1 MKNLKI
7 GERAPA
13 ISSVDQN
20 GDAITLEQFKG
31 SKVVLYFYPKDMTPG
46 CTMQSCNLRDN
57 YQTLLDNGY
66 VVLGC
71 SADSPER
78 HQKFIAKHNLP
89 FSLIS
94 DESKEV
100 LNEKDYQA
108 IREKTIL
115 GSVII
120 KRLQLNQKSE
130 DIVRAHFEKTVEP
143 TQISEELSNEF
154 GTAVEAKIFGDDDQL
169 KLTTKYKIKEESAD
183 VDKEVNEKFKDWF
196 SWDLI

>member
-1 MKNLKI
+1 MLKI
-7 GERAPA
+7 GGKAPA
-13 ISSVDQN
+13 INSIDEN

-31 SKVVLYFYPKDMTPG
+31 KKVVLYFYPKDMTPG

-78 HQKFIAKHNLP
+78 HQKFIAKHDLP

-100 LNEKDYQA
+100 LNAYGVWGPKKFMGKEYDGINRTTFVIDKD
-108 IREKTIL
+108 
-115 GSVII
+115 GII
-120 KRLQLNQKSE
+120 K
-130 DIVRAHFEKTVEP
+130 DIITKVKTKAHTS
-143 TQISEELSNEF
+143 QIL
-154 GTAVEAKIFGDDDQL
+154 
-169 KLTTKYKIKEESAD
+169 ES
-183 VDKEVNEKFKDWF
+183 K
-196 SWDLI
+196 

>member
-1 MKNLKI
+1 MLKI
-7 GERAPA
+7 GDKAPT
-13 ISSVDQN
+13 INSIDEN

-31 SKVVLYFYPKDMTPG
+31 KKVVLYFYPKDMTPG

-78 HQKFIAKHNLP
+78 HQKFIAKHDLP

-100 LNEKDYQA
+100 LNAYGVWGPKKFMGKEYDGINRTTFVIDKD
-108 IREKTIL
+108 
-115 GSVII
+115 GII
-120 KRLQLNQKSE
+120 K
-130 DIVRAHFEKTVEP
+130 DIITKVKTKAHTS
-143 TQISEELSNEF
+143 QIL
-154 GTAVEAKIFGDDDQL
+154 
-169 KLTTKYKIKEESAD
+169 ES
-183 VDKEVNEKFKDWF
+183 K
-196 SWDLI
+196 